1 MSVEIYVMT
10 HKVMVL
16 GCSNFS
22 ECKERLG
29 SQFDLVAAASYDEAV
44 TIASSIPIKLV
55 IIMDATKEGEQAL
68 AVVREFNSVDVFEE
82 IPVVVLAI
90 ESQPLESRMAF
101 LDAGCDDHIQSESAS
116 ELQMRLMHVIFNKIA
131 NDQLKQKLVQA
142 NEMAFIAMSDTSD
155 LGVNI
160 QFLLDVNRCDNIDE
174 AGMRLFQAL
183 KSYNINCSLQI
194 RSRYG
199 VKNMEANGMAKELES
214 TLMTECQD
222 NGRYVDFGRRSIMN
236 YGRVSLLVRNMPVED
251 ENKYGAI
258 KDNVF
263 SLLQGLDARLNALDN
278 VESLKLESQ
287 LVARLTS
294 RMRELIEEVDAGY
307 HVTMTRIAGT
317 VEDIADG
324 IEREIQF
331 LGMDEAQEKAI
342 QKIMEDGICET
353 NQVFNDGL
361 KLDRGLAGFLGEV
374 EQVFSSGHM
383 KATQLVALMD
393 KMPAAGKVH

>member
-1 MSVEIYVMT
+1 MK
-10 HKVMVL
+10 HKVVVL
-16 GCSNFS
+16 GCMDVPSCV
-22 ECKERLG
+22 EQLG
-29 SQFDLVAAASYDEAV
+29 DQFEVLVAASYEQSLPLVESSAV
-44 TIASSIPIKLV
+44 KLIILMDDDKDGTDSLSLVRNFSDHHDTAEIPLV
-55 IIMDATKEGEQAL
+55 IIATQTQ
-68 AVVREFNSVDVFEE
+68 S
-82 IPVVVLAI
+82 
-90 ESQPLESRMAF
+90 LETRMAF
-101 LDAGCDDHIQSESAS
+101 FDAGCDDHIQGESTS
-116 ELQMRLMHVIFNKIA
+116 ELQMRLMRVIFNKIA

-155 LGVNI
+155 LGVNV
-160 QFLLDVNRCDNIDE
+160 QFLLDINHCDNLDE

-214 TLMTECQD
+214 TLMTECKD
-222 NGRYVDFGRRSIMN
+222 KGRYVDFGRRSIMN
-236 YGRVSLLVRNMPVED
+236 YDRVSLLVRNMPVD
-251 ENKYGAI
+251 DKNKYGAI

-287 LVARLTS
+287 LVGRLTS
-294 RMRELIEEVDAGY
+294 RMRELMEEVDEGY
-307 HVTMTRIAGT
+307 HVTMTRIAGA

-331 LGMDEAQEKAI
+331 LGMDEAQERAI
-342 QKIMEDGICET
+342 QKIMEDGIRET

-361 KLDRGLAGFLGEV
+361 KLDKGLAEFLGEV

-383 KATQLVALMD
+383 KATQLVALMK
-393 KMPAAGKVH
+393 KMPASGKVH

>member
-1 MSVEIYVMT
+1 MK
-10 HKVMVL
+10 HKVVVL
-16 GCSNFS
+16 GCMDVPSCV
-22 ECKERLG
+22 EQLG
-29 SQFDLVAAASYDEAV
+29 DQFEVLVAASYEQSLPLVESSAV
-44 TIASSIPIKLV
+44 KL
-55 IIMDATKEGEQAL
+55 IILMDDDKDGTDSL
-68 AVVREFNSVDVFEE
+68 SLVRQFHEHPNTAE
-82 IPVVVLAI
+82 IPLVLLALKAQ
-90 ESQPLESRMAF
+90 SLETRMAF
-101 LDAGCDDHIQSESAS
+101 FDAGCDDHIQGESPF
-116 ELQMRLMHVIFNKIA
+116 ELQMRLMRVIFNKIA
-131 NDQLKQKLVQA
+131 NDQLKQQLVQA

-155 LGVNI
+155 LGVNV
-160 QFLLDVNRCDNIDE
+160 QFLLDINHCDNLDE

-214 TLMTECQD
+214 TLMTECKD
-222 NGRYVDFGRRSIMN
+222 KGRYVDFGRRSIMN
-236 YGRVSLLVRNMPVED
+236 YDRVSLLVRNMPVD
-251 ENKYGAI
+251 DKNKYGAI

-287 LVARLTS
+287 LVGRLTS
-294 RMRELIEEVDAGY
+294 RMRELMEEVDEGY
-307 HVTMTRIAGT
+307 HVTMTRIAGA

-331 LGMDEAQEKAI
+331 LGMDEAQERAI
-342 QKIMEDGICET
+342 QKIMEDGIRET

-361 KLDRGLAGFLGEV
+361 KLDKGLAEFLGEV

-383 KATQLVALMD
+383 KATQLVALMK
-393 KMPAAGKVH
+393 KMPASGKVH

>member
-1 MSVEIYVMT
+1 MK
-10 HKVMVL
+10 HKVVVL
-16 GCSNFS
+16 GCMDVPSCV
-22 ECKERLG
+22 EQLG
-29 SQFDLVAAASYDEAV
+29 DQFEVLVAASYEQSLPLVESSAVKLIILMDDDEDGTDSLSLVRNFSDHHDTAE
-44 TIASSIPIKLV
+44 IPLV
-55 IIMDATKEGEQAL
+55 IIATQTQ
-68 AVVREFNSVDVFEE
+68 S
-82 IPVVVLAI
+82 
-90 ESQPLESRMAF
+90 LETRMAF
-101 LDAGCDDHIQSESAS
+101 FDAGCDDHIQGESTS
-116 ELQMRLMHVIFNKIA
+116 ELQMRLMRVIFNKIA

-155 LGVNI
+155 LGVNV
-160 QFLLDVNRCDNIDE
+160 QFLLDINHCDNLDE

-214 TLMTECQD
+214 TLMTECKD
-222 NGRYVDFGRRSIMN
+222 KGRYVDFGRRSIMN
-236 YGRVSLLVRNMPVED
+236 YDRVSLLVRNMPVD
-251 ENKYGAI
+251 DKNKYGAI

-287 LVARLTS
+287 LVGRLTS
-294 RMRELIEEVDAGY
+294 RMRELMEEVDEGY
-307 HVTMTRIAGT
+307 HVTMTRIAGA

-331 LGMDEAQEKAI
+331 LGMDEAQERAI
-342 QKIMEDGICET
+342 QKIMEDGIRET

-361 KLDRGLAGFLGEV
+361 KLDKGLAEFLGEV

-383 KATQLVALMD
+383 KATQLVALMK
-393 KMPAAGKVH
+393 KMPASGKVH

>member
-1 MSVEIYVMT
+1 MDVPSCVEQ
-10 HKVMVL
+10 L
-16 GCSNFS
+16 GD
-22 ECKERLG
+22 
-29 SQFDLVAAASYDEAV
+29 QFEVLVAASYEQSLPLVESSAVKLIILMDDDEDG
-44 TIASSIPIKLV
+44 TDSLSLV
-55 IIMDATKEGEQAL
+55 RQFHEYPDTA
-68 AVVREFNSVDVFEE
+68 E
-82 IPVVVLAI
+82 IPLVLLALKAQ
-90 ESQPLESRMAF
+90 SLETRMAF
-101 LDAGCDDHIQSESAS
+101 FDAGCDDHIQGESPF
-116 ELQMRLMHVIFNKIA
+116 ELQMRLMRVIFNKIA

-155 LGVNI
+155 LGVNV
-160 QFLLDVNRCDNIDE
+160 QFLLDINHCDNLDE

-214 TLMTECQD
+214 TLMTECKD
-222 NGRYVDFGRRSIMN
+222 KGRYVDFGRRSIMN
-236 YGRVSLLVRNMPVED
+236 YDRVSLLVRNMPVD
-251 ENKYGAI
+251 DKNKYGAI

-287 LVARLTS
+287 LVGRLTS
-294 RMRELIEEVDAGY
+294 RMRELMEEVDEGY
-307 HVTMTRIAGT
+307 HVTMTRIAGA

-331 LGMDEAQEKAI
+331 LGMDEAQERAI
-342 QKIMEDGICET
+342 QKIMEDGIRET

-361 KLDRGLAGFLGEV
+361 KLDKGLAEFLGEV

-383 KATQLVALMD
+383 KATQLVALMK
-393 KMPAAGKVH
+393 KMPASGKVH

>member
-1 MSVEIYVMT
+1 MK
-10 HKVMVL
+10 HKVVVL
-16 GCSNFS
+16 GCMDVPSC
-22 ECKERLG
+22 EEQLG
-29 SQFDLVAAASYDEAV
+29 DQFEVLVAASYEQSLPLVESSAVKLIILMDDDEDG
-44 TIASSIPIKLV
+44 TDSLSLV
-55 IIMDATKEGEQAL
+55 RQFHEYPDTA
-68 AVVREFNSVDVFEE
+68 E
-82 IPVVVLAI
+82 IPLVLLALKAQ
-90 ESQPLESRMAF
+90 SLETRMAF
-101 LDAGCDDHIQSESAS
+101 FDAGCDDHIQGESPF
-116 ELQMRLMHVIFNKIA
+116 ELQMRLMRVIFNKIA

-155 LGVNI
+155 LGVNV
-160 QFLLDVNRCDNIDE
+160 QFLLDINHCDNLDE

-214 TLMTECQD
+214 TLMTECKD
-222 NGRYVDFGRRSIMN
+222 KGRYVDFGRRSIMN
-236 YGRVSLLVRNMPVED
+236 YDRVSLLVRNMPVD
-251 ENKYGAI
+251 DKNKYGAI

-287 LVARLTS
+287 LVGRLTS
-294 RMRELIEEVDAGY
+294 RMRELMEEVDEGY
-307 HVTMTRIAGT
+307 HVTMTRIAGA

-331 LGMDEAQEKAI
+331 LGMDEAQERAI
-342 QKIMEDGICET
+342 QKIMEDGIRET

-361 KLDRGLAGFLGEV
+361 KLDKGLAEFLGEV

-383 KATQLVALMD
+383 KAKQLVALME
-393 KMPAAGKVH
+393 KMPASGKVH

>member
-1 MSVEIYVMT
+1 MK
-10 HKVMVL
+10 HKVVVL
-16 GCSNFS
+16 GCMDVPS
-22 ECKERLG
+22 CVKQLG
-29 SQFDLVAAASYDEAV
+29 DQFEVLVAASYEQSLPLVESSAVKLIILMDDDEDG
-44 TIASSIPIKLV
+44 TDSLSLV
-55 IIMDATKEGEQAL
+55 RQFHEHPNTA
-68 AVVREFNSVDVFEE
+68 E
-82 IPVVVLAI
+82 IPLVLLALKAQ
-90 ESQPLESRMAF
+90 SLETRMAF
-101 LDAGCDDHIQSESAS
+101 FDAGCDDHIQGESPF
-116 ELQMRLMHVIFNKIA
+116 ELQMRLMRVIFNKIA
-131 NDQLKQKLVQA
+131 NDQLKQQLVQA

-155 LGVNI
+155 LGVNV
-160 QFLLDVNRCDNIDE
+160 QFLLDINHCDNLDE

-214 TLMTECQD
+214 TLMTECKD
-222 NGRYVDFGRRSIMN
+222 KGRYVDFGRRSIMN
-236 YGRVSLLVRNMPVED
+236 YDRVSLLVRNMPVD
-251 ENKYGAI
+251 DKNKYGAI

-287 LVARLTS
+287 LVGRLTS
-294 RMRELIEEVDAGY
+294 RMRELMEEVDEGY
-307 HVTMTRIAGT
+307 HVTMTRIAGA

-331 LGMDEAQEKAI
+331 LGMDEAQERAI
-342 QKIMEDGICET
+342 QKIMEDGIRET

-361 KLDRGLAGFLGEV
+361 KLDKGLAEFLGEV

-383 KATQLVALMD
+383 KATQLVALMK
-393 KMPAAGKVH
+393 KMPASGKVH

>member
-1 MSVEIYVMT
+1 MK
-10 HKVMVL
+10 HKVIVL
-16 GCSNFS
+16 GCMDVPSCV
-22 ECKERLG
+22 EQLG
-29 SQFDLVAAASYDEAV
+29 DQFEVLVAASYEQSLPLVESSAVKLIILMDDDEDG
-44 TIASSIPIKLV
+44 TDSLSLV
-55 IIMDATKEGEQAL
+55 RQFHEHPNTA
-68 AVVREFNSVDVFEE
+68 E
-82 IPVVVLAI
+82 IPLVLLALKAQ
-90 ESQPLESRMAF
+90 SLETRMAF
-101 LDAGCDDHIQSESAS
+101 FDAGCDDHIQGESPF
-116 ELQMRLMHVIFNKIA
+116 ELQMRLMRVIFNKIA
-131 NDQLKQKLVQA
+131 NDQLKQQLVQA

-155 LGVNI
+155 LGVNV
-160 QFLLDVNRCDNIDE
+160 QFLLDINHCDNLDE

-214 TLMTECQD
+214 TLMTECKD
-222 NGRYVDFGRRSIMN
+222 KGRYVDFGRRSIMN
-236 YGRVSLLVRNMPVED
+236 YDRVSLLVRNMPVD
-251 ENKYGAI
+251 DKNKYGAI

-287 LVARLTS
+287 LVGRLTS
-294 RMRELIEEVDAGY
+294 RMRELMEEVDEGY
-307 HVTMTRIAGT
+307 HVTMTRIAGA

-331 LGMDEAQEKAI
+331 LGMDEAQERAI
-342 QKIMEDGICET
+342 QKIMEDGIRET

-361 KLDRGLAGFLGEV
+361 KLDKGLAEFLGEV

-383 KATQLVALMD
+383 KATQLVALMK
-393 KMPAAGKVH
+393 KMPASGKVH

>member
-1 MSVEIYVMT
+1 MK
-10 HKVMVL
+10 HKVVVL
-16 GCSNFS
+16 GCMDVSS
-22 ECKERLG
+22 CVKQLG
-29 SQFDLVAAASYDEAV
+29 DQFEVLVAASYEQSLPLVESSAVKLIILMDDDEDG
-44 TIASSIPIKLV
+44 TDSLSLV
-55 IIMDATKEGEQAL
+55 RQFHEHPNTA
-68 AVVREFNSVDVFEE
+68 E
-82 IPVVVLAI
+82 IPLVLLALKAQ
-90 ESQPLESRMAF
+90 SLETRMAF
-101 LDAGCDDHIQSESAS
+101 FDAGCDDHIQGESPF
-116 ELQMRLMHVIFNKIA
+116 ELQMRLMRVIFNKIA
-131 NDQLKQKLVQA
+131 NDQLKQQLVQA

-155 LGVNI
+155 LGVNV
-160 QFLLDVNRCDNIDE
+160 QFLLDINHCDNLDE

-214 TLMTECQD
+214 TLMTECKD
-222 NGRYVDFGRRSIMN
+222 KGRYVDFGRRSIMN
-236 YGRVSLLVRNMPVED
+236 YDRVSLLVRNMPVD
-251 ENKYGAI
+251 DKNKYGAI

-287 LVARLTS
+287 LVGRLTS
-294 RMRELIEEVDAGY
+294 RMRELMEEVDEGY
-307 HVTMTRIAGT
+307 HVTMTRIAGA

-331 LGMDEAQEKAI
+331 LGMDEAQERAI
-342 QKIMEDGICET
+342 QKIMEDGIRET

-361 KLDRGLAGFLGEV
+361 KLDKGLAEFLGEV

-383 KATQLVALMD
+383 KATQLVALM
-393 KMPAAGKVH
+393 KKIPASGKVH

>member
-1 MSVEIYVMT
+1 MK
-10 HKVMVL
+10 HKVVVL
-16 GCSNFS
+16 GCMDVPSC
-22 ECKERLG
+22 EEQLG
-29 SQFDLVAAASYDEAV
+29 DQFEVLVAASYEQSLPLVESSAVKLIILMDDDEDG
-44 TIASSIPIKLV
+44 TDSLSLV
-55 IIMDATKEGEQAL
+55 RQFHEYPDT
-68 AVVREFNSVDVFEE
+68 SE
-82 IPVVVLAI
+82 IPLVLLALKAQ
-90 ESQPLESRMAF
+90 SLETRMAF
-101 LDAGCDDHIQSESAS
+101 FDAGCDDHIQGESPF
-116 ELQMRLMHVIFNKIA
+116 ELQMRLMRVIFNKIA

-155 LGVNI
+155 LGVNV
-160 QFLLDVNRCDNIDE
+160 QFLLDINHCDNLDE

-214 TLMTECQD
+214 TLMTECKD
-222 NGRYVDFGRRSIMN
+222 KGRYVDFGRRSIMN
-236 YGRVSLLVRNMPVED
+236 YDRVSLLVRNMPVD
-251 ENKYGAI
+251 DKNKYGAI

-287 LVARLTS
+287 LVGRLTS
-294 RMRELIEEVDAGY
+294 RMRELMEEVDEGY
-307 HVTMTRIAGT
+307 HVTMTRIAGA

-331 LGMDEAQEKAI
+331 LGMDEAQERAI
-342 QKIMEDGICET
+342 QEIMEDGIRET

-361 KLDRGLAGFLGEV
+361 KLDKGLAEFLGEV

-383 KATQLVALMD
+383 KATQLVALMK
-393 KMPAAGKVH
+393 KMPASGKVH

>member
-1 MSVEIYVMT
+1 MK
-10 HKVMVL
+10 HKVVVL
-16 GCSNFS
+16 GCMDVPSCV
-22 ECKERLG
+22 EQLG
-29 SQFDLVAAASYDEAV
+29 DQFEVLVAASYEQSLPLVESSAVKLIILMDDDEDG
-44 TIASSIPIKLV
+44 TDSLSLV
-55 IIMDATKEGEQAL
+55 RQFHEHPNTA
-68 AVVREFNSVDVFEE
+68 E
-82 IPVVVLAI
+82 IPLVLLALKAQ
-90 ESQPLESRMAF
+90 SLETRMAF
-101 LDAGCDDHIQSESAS
+101 FDAGCDDHIQGESPF
-116 ELQMRLMHVIFNKIA
+116 ELQMRLMRVIFNKIA
-131 NDQLKQKLVQA
+131 NDQLKQQLVQA

-155 LGVNI
+155 LGVNV
-160 QFLLDVNRCDNIDE
+160 QFLLDINHCDNLDE

-214 TLMTECQD
+214 TLMTECKD
-222 NGRYVDFGRRSIMN
+222 KGRYVDFGRRSIMN
-236 YGRVSLLVRNMPVED
+236 YDRVSLLVRNMPVD
-251 ENKYGAI
+251 DKNKYGAI

-287 LVARLTS
+287 LVGRLTS
-294 RMRELIEEVDAGY
+294 RMRELMEEVDEGY
-307 HVTMTRIAGT
+307 HVTMTRIAGA

-331 LGMDEAQEKAI
+331 LGMDEAQERAI
-342 QKIMEDGICET
+342 QKIMEDGIRET

-361 KLDRGLAGFLGEV
+361 KLDKGLAEFLGEV

-383 KATQLVALMD
+383 KATQLVALMK
-393 KMPAAGKVH
+393 KMPASGKVH

>member
-1 MSVEIYVMT
+1 MK
-10 HKVMVL
+10 HKVVVL
-16 GCSNFS
+16 GCMDVPSCV
-22 ECKERLG
+22 EQLG
-29 SQFDLVAAASYDEAV
+29 DQFEVLVAASYEQSLPLVESSAVKLIILMDDDEDG
-44 TIASSIPIKLV
+44 TDSLSLV
-55 IIMDATKEGEQAL
+55 RQFHEYPDTA
-68 AVVREFNSVDVFEE
+68 E
-82 IPVVVLAI
+82 IPLVLLALKAQ
-90 ESQPLESRMAF
+90 SLETRMAF
-101 LDAGCDDHIQSESAS
+101 FDAGCDDHIQGESPF
-116 ELQMRLMHVIFNKIA
+116 ELQMRLMRVIFNKIA

-155 LGVNI
+155 LGVNV
-160 QFLLDVNRCDNIDE
+160 QFLLDINHCDNLDE

-214 TLMTECQD
+214 TLMTECKD
-222 NGRYVDFGRRSIMN
+222 KGRYVDFGRRSIMN
-236 YGRVSLLVRNMPVED
+236 YDRVSLLVRNMPVD
-251 ENKYGAI
+251 DKNKYGAI

-287 LVARLTS
+287 LVGRLTS
-294 RMRELIEEVDAGY
+294 RMRELMEEVDEGY
-307 HVTMTRIAGT
+307 HVTMTRIAGA

-331 LGMDEAQEKAI
+331 LGMDEAQERAI
-342 QKIMEDGICET
+342 QKIMEDGIRET

-361 KLDRGLAGFLGEV
+361 KLDKGLAEFLGEV

-383 KATQLVALMD
+383 KATQLVALM
-393 KMPAAGKVH
+393 KKVPASGKVH

>member
-1 MSVEIYVMT
+1 MK
-10 HKVMVL
+10 HKVVVL
-16 GCSNFS
+16 GCMDVPSCV
-22 ECKERLG
+22 EQLG
-29 SQFDLVAAASYDEAV
+29 DQFEVLVAASYEQSLPLVESSAVKLIILMDDDEDG
-44 TIASSIPIKLV
+44 TDSLSLV
-55 IIMDATKEGEQAL
+55 RQFHEYPDTA
-68 AVVREFNSVDVFEE
+68 E
-82 IPVVVLAI
+82 IPLVLLALKAQ
-90 ESQPLESRMAF
+90 SLETRMAF
-101 LDAGCDDHIQSESAS
+101 FDAGCDDHIQGESPF
-116 ELQMRLMHVIFNKIA
+116 ELQMRLMRVIFNKIA

-155 LGVNI
+155 LGVNV
-160 QFLLDVNRCDNIDE
+160 QFLLDINHCDNLDE

-214 TLMTECQD
+214 TLMTECKD
-222 NGRYVDFGRRSIMN
+222 KGRYVDFGRRSIMN
-236 YGRVSLLVRNMPVED
+236 YDRVSLLVRNMPVD
-251 ENKYGAI
+251 DKNKYGAI

-287 LVARLTS
+287 LVGRLTS
-294 RMRELIEEVDAGY
+294 RMRELMEEVDEGY
-307 HVTMTRIAGT
+307 HVTMTHIAGA

-331 LGMDEAQEKAI
+331 LGMDEAQERAI
-342 QKIMEDGICET
+342 QKIMEDGIRET

-361 KLDRGLAGFLGEV
+361 KLDKGLAEFLGEV

-383 KATQLVALMD
+383 KATQLVALMK
-393 KMPAAGKVH
+393 KMPASGKVH

>member
-1 MSVEIYVMT
+1 MK
-10 HKVMVL
+10 HKVVVL
-16 GCSNFS
+16 GCMDVPSCV
-22 ECKERLG
+22 EQLG
-29 SQFDLVAAASYDEAV
+29 DQFEVLVAASYEQSLPLVESSAVKLIILMDDDEDG
-44 TIASSIPIKLV
+44 TDSLSLV
-55 IIMDATKEGEQAL
+55 RQFHEYPDTA
-68 AVVREFNSVDVFEE
+68 E
-82 IPVVVLAI
+82 IPLVLLALKAQ
-90 ESQPLESRMAF
+90 SLETRMAF
-101 LDAGCDDHIQSESAS
+101 FDAGCDDHIQGESPF
-116 ELQMRLMHVIFNKIA
+116 ELQMRLMRVIFNKIA

-155 LGVNI
+155 LGVNV
-160 QFLLDVNRCDNIDE
+160 QFLLDINHCDNLDE

-214 TLMTECQD
+214 TLMTECKD
-222 NGRYVDFGRRSIMN
+222 KGRYVDFGRRSIMN
-236 YGRVSLLVRNMPVED
+236 YDRVSLLVRNMPVD
-251 ENKYGAI
+251 DKNKYGAI

-287 LVARLTS
+287 LVGRLTS
-294 RMRELIEEVDAGY
+294 RMRELMEEVDEGY
-307 HVTMTRIAGT
+307 HVTMTRIAGA

-331 LGMDEAQEKAI
+331 LGMDEAQERAI
-342 QKIMEDGICET
+342 QKIMEDGIRET

-361 KLDRGLAGFLGEV
+361 KLDKGLAEFLGEV

-383 KATQLVALMD
+383 KATQLVALM
-393 KMPAAGKVH
+393 KKIPASGKVH

>member
-1 MSVEIYVMT
+1 MK
-10 HKVMVL
+10 HKVVVL
-16 GCSNFS
+16 GCMDVPSCV
-22 ECKERLG
+22 EQLG
-29 SQFDLVAAASYDEAV
+29 DQFEVLVAASYEQSLPLVESSAVKLIILMDDDEDG
-44 TIASSIPIKLV
+44 TDSLSLV
-55 IIMDATKEGEQAL
+55 RQFHEYPDTA
-68 AVVREFNSVDVFEE
+68 E
-82 IPVVVLAI
+82 IPLVLLALKAQ
-90 ESQPLESRMAF
+90 SLETRMAF
-101 LDAGCDDHIQSESAS
+101 FDAGCDDHIQGESPF
-116 ELQMRLMHVIFNKIA
+116 ELQMRLMRVIFNKIA

-155 LGVNI
+155 LGVNV
-160 QFLLDVNRCDNIDE
+160 QFLLDINHCDNLDE

-214 TLMTECQD
+214 TLMTECKD
-222 NGRYVDFGRRSIMN
+222 KGRYVDFGRRSIMN
-236 YGRVSLLVRNMPVED
+236 YDRVSLLVRNMPVD
-251 ENKYGAI
+251 DKNKYGAI

-287 LVARLTS
+287 LVGRLTS
-294 RMRELIEEVDAGY
+294 RMRELMEEVDEGY
-307 HVTMTRIAGT
+307 HVTMTRIAGA

-331 LGMDEAQEKAI
+331 LGMDEAQERAI
-342 QKIMEDGICET
+342 QEIMEDGIRET

-361 KLDRGLAGFLGEV
+361 KLDKGLAEFLGEV

-383 KATQLVALMD
+383 KATQLVALMK
-393 KMPAAGKVH
+393 KMPASGKVH

>member
-1 MSVEIYVMT
+1 MK
-10 HKVMVL
+10 HKVVVL
-16 GCSNFS
+16 GCMDVPSCV
-22 ECKERLG
+22 EQLG
-29 SQFDLVAAASYDEAV
+29 DQFEVLVAASYEQSLPLVESSAVKLIILMDDDEDG
-44 TIASSIPIKLV
+44 TDSLSLV
-55 IIMDATKEGEQAL
+55 RQFHEYPDTA
-68 AVVREFNSVDVFEE
+68 E
-82 IPVVVLAI
+82 IPLVLLALKAQ
-90 ESQPLESRMAF
+90 SLETRMAF
-101 LDAGCDDHIQSESAS
+101 FDAGCDDHIQGESPF
-116 ELQMRLMHVIFNKIA
+116 ELQMRLMRVIFNKIA

-155 LGVNI
+155 LGVNV
-160 QFLLDVNRCDNIDE
+160 QFLLDINHCDNLDE

-214 TLMTECQD
+214 TLMTECKD
-222 NGRYVDFGRRSIMN
+222 KGRYVDFGRRSIMN
-236 YGRVSLLVRNMPVED
+236 YDRVSLLVRNMPVD
-251 ENKYGAI
+251 DKNKYGAI

-287 LVARLTS
+287 LVGRLTS
-294 RMRELIEEVDAGY
+294 RMRELMEEVDEGY
-307 HVTMTRIAGT
+307 HVTMTRIAGA

-331 LGMDEAQEKAI
+331 LGMDEAQERAI
-342 QKIMEDGICET
+342 QKIMEDGIRET

-361 KLDRGLAGFLGEV
+361 KLDKGLAEFLGEV

-383 KATQLVALMD
+383 KATQLVALMK
-393 KMPAAGKVH
+393 KMPASGKVH

>member
-1 MSVEIYVMT
+1 MK
-10 HKVMVL
+10 HKVVVL
-16 GCSNFS
+16 GCMDVPSC
-22 ECKERLG
+22 EEQLG
-29 SQFDLVAAASYDEAV
+29 DQFEVLVAASYEQSLPLVESSAVKLIILMDDDEDG
-44 TIASSIPIKLV
+44 TDSLSLV
-55 IIMDATKEGEQAL
+55 RQFHEYPDTA
-68 AVVREFNSVDVFEE
+68 E
-82 IPVVVLAI
+82 IPLVLLALKAQ
-90 ESQPLESRMAF
+90 SLETRMAF
-101 LDAGCDDHIQSESAS
+101 FDAGCDDHIQGESPF
-116 ELQMRLMHVIFNKIA
+116 ELQMRLMRVIFNKIA

-155 LGVNI
+155 LGVNV
-160 QFLLDVNRCDNIDE
+160 QFLLDINHCDNLDE

-214 TLMTECQD
+214 TLMTECKD
-222 NGRYVDFGRRSIMN
+222 KGRYVDFGRRSIMN
-236 YGRVSLLVRNMPVED
+236 YDRVSLLVRNMPVD
-251 ENKYGAI
+251 DKNKYGAI

-287 LVARLTS
+287 LVGRLTS
-294 RMRELIEEVDAGY
+294 RMRELMEEVDEGY
-307 HVTMTRIAGT
+307 HVTMTRIAGA

-331 LGMDEAQEKAI
+331 LGMDEAQERAI
-342 QKIMEDGICET
+342 QKIMEDGIRET

-361 KLDRGLAGFLGEV
+361 KLDKGLAEFLGEV

-383 KATQLVALMD
+383 KATQLVALMK
-393 KMPAAGKVH
+393 KMPASGKVH

>member
-1 MSVEIYVMT
+1 MK
-10 HKVMVL
+10 HKVVVL
-16 GCSNFS
+16 GCMDVPSC
-22 ECKERLG
+22 EEQLG
-29 SQFDLVAAASYDEAV
+29 DQFEVLVAASYEQSLPLVESSAVKLIILMDDDEDG
-44 TIASSIPIKLV
+44 TDSLSLV
-55 IIMDATKEGEQAL
+55 RQFHEYPDTA
-68 AVVREFNSVDVFEE
+68 E
-82 IPVVVLAI
+82 IPLVLLALKAQ
-90 ESQPLESRMAF
+90 SLETRMAF
-101 LDAGCDDHIQSESAS
+101 FDAGCDDHIQGESPF
-116 ELQMRLMHVIFNKIA
+116 ELQMRLMRVIFNKIA

-155 LGVNI
+155 LGVNV
-160 QFLLDVNRCDNIDE
+160 QFLLDINHCDNLDE

-214 TLMTECQD
+214 TLMTECKD
-222 NGRYVDFGRRSIMN
+222 KGRYVDFGRRSIMN
-236 YGRVSLLVRNMPVED
+236 YDRVSLLVRNMPVD
-251 ENKYGAI
+251 DKNKYGAI

-287 LVARLTS
+287 LVGRLTS
-294 RMRELIEEVDAGY
+294 RMRELMEEVDEGY
-307 HVTMTRIAGT
+307 HVTMTRIAGA

-331 LGMDEAQEKAI
+331 LGMDEAQERAI
-342 QKIMEDGICET
+342 QKIMEDGIRET

-361 KLDRGLAGFLGEV
+361 KLDKGLAEFLGEV

-383 KATQLVALMD
+383 KATQLVALM
-393 KMPAAGKVH
+393 KKIPASGKVH

>member
-1 MSVEIYVMT
+1 MK
-10 HKVMVL
+10 HKVVVL
-16 GCSNFS
+16 GCMDVPSCV
-22 ECKERLG
+22 EQLG
-29 SQFDLVAAASYDEAV
+29 DQFEVLVAASYEQSLPLVESSAVKLIILMDDDEDG
-44 TIASSIPIKLV
+44 TDSLSLV
-55 IIMDATKEGEQAL
+55 RQFHEYPDTA
-68 AVVREFNSVDVFEE
+68 E
-82 IPVVVLAI
+82 IPLVLLALKAQ
-90 ESQPLESRMAF
+90 SLETRMAF
-101 LDAGCDDHIQSESAS
+101 FDAGCDDHIQGESPF
-116 ELQMRLMHVIFNKIA
+116 ELQMRLMRVIFNKIA
-131 NDQLKQKLVQA
+131 NDQLKQQLVQA

-155 LGVNI
+155 LGVNV
-160 QFLLDVNRCDNIDE
+160 QFLLDINHCDNLDE

-214 TLMTECQD
+214 TLMTECKD
-222 NGRYVDFGRRSIMN
+222 KGRYVDFGRRSIMN
-236 YGRVSLLVRNMPVED
+236 YDRVSLLVRNMPVD
-251 ENKYGAI
+251 DKNKYGAI

-287 LVARLTS
+287 LVGRLTS
-294 RMRELIEEVDAGY
+294 RMRELMEEVDEGY
-307 HVTMTRIAGT
+307 HVTMTRIAGA

-331 LGMDEAQEKAI
+331 LGMDEAQERAI
-342 QKIMEDGICET
+342 QKIMEDGIRET

-361 KLDRGLAGFLGEV
+361 KLDKGLAEFLGEV

-383 KATQLVALMD
+383 KATQLVALMK
-393 KMPAAGKVH
+393 KMPASGKVH

>member
-1 MSVEIYVMT
+1 MK
-10 HKVMVL
+10 HKVVVL
-16 GCSNFS
+16 SCMDVPSCV
-22 ECKERLG
+22 EQLG
-29 SQFDLVAAASYDEAV
+29 DQFEVLVAASYEQSLPLVESSAVKLIILMDDDEYG
-44 TIASSIPIKLV
+44 TDSLSLV
-55 IIMDATKEGEQAL
+55 RQFHEHPNTA
-68 AVVREFNSVDVFEE
+68 E
-82 IPVVVLAI
+82 IPLVLLALKAQ
-90 ESQPLESRMAF
+90 SLETRMAF
-101 LDAGCDDHIQSESAS
+101 FDAGCDDHIQGESTL
-116 ELQMRLMHVIFNKIA
+116 ELQMRLMRVIFNKIA
-131 NDQLKQKLVQA
+131 NDQLKQQLVQA

-155 LGVNI
+155 LGVNV
-160 QFLLDVNRCDNIDE
+160 QFLLDINHCDNLDE

-214 TLMTECQD
+214 TLMTECKD
-222 NGRYVDFGRRSIMN
+222 KGRYVDFGRRSIMN
-236 YGRVSLLVRNMPVED
+236 YDRVSLLVRNMPVDD
-251 ENKYGAI
+251 EKKYGAI

-287 LVARLTS
+287 LVGRLTS
-294 RMRELIEEVDAGY
+294 RMRELMEEVDEGY

-331 LGMDEAQEKAI
+331 LGMDEAQERAI
-342 QKIMEDGICET
+342 QKIMEDGIRET

-361 KLDRGLAGFLGEV
+361 KLDKGLAEFLGEV

-383 KATQLVALMD
+383 KATQLVALMK
-393 KMPAAGKVH
+393 KMPASGKVH

>member
-1 MSVEIYVMT
+1 MK
-10 HKVMVL
+10 HKVVVL
-16 GCSNFS
+16 GCMDVPSCV
-22 ECKERLG
+22 EQLG
-29 SQFDLVAAASYDEAV
+29 DQFEVLVAASYEQSLPLVESSAVKLIILMDDDEDG
-44 TIASSIPIKLV
+44 TDSLSLV
-55 IIMDATKEGEQAL
+55 RQFHEHPNTA
-68 AVVREFNSVDVFEE
+68 E
-82 IPVVVLAI
+82 IPLVLLALKAQ
-90 ESQPLESRMAF
+90 SLETRMAF
-101 LDAGCDDHIQSESAS
+101 FDAGCDDHIQGESPF
-116 ELQMRLMHVIFNKIA
+116 ELQMRLMRVIFNKIA
-131 NDQLKQKLVQA
+131 NDQLKQQLVQA

-155 LGVNI
+155 LGVNV
-160 QFLLDVNRCDNIDE
+160 QFLLDINHCDNLDE

-214 TLMTECQD
+214 TLMTECKD
-222 NGRYVDFGRRSIMN
+222 KGRYVDFGRRSIMN
-236 YGRVSLLVRNMPVED
+236 YDRVSLLVRNMPVD
-251 ENKYGAI
+251 DKNKYGAI

-287 LVARLTS
+287 LVGRLTS
-294 RMRELIEEVDAGY
+294 RMRELMEEVDEGY
-307 HVTMTRIAGT
+307 HVTMTRIAGA

-331 LGMDEAQEKAI
+331 LGMDEAQERAI
-342 QKIMEDGICET
+342 QKIMEDGIRET

-361 KLDRGLAGFLGEV
+361 KLDKGLAEFLGEV

-383 KATQLVALMD
+383 KATQLVALMK
-393 KMPAAGKVH
+393 KMPASGNVH

>member
-1 MSVEIYVMT
+1 MDDDEDGTDSLSLV
-10 HKVMVL
+10 
-16 GCSNFS
+16 
-22 ECKERLG
+22 R
-29 SQFDLVAAASYDEAV
+29 QFHEYPDTA
-44 TIASSIPIKLV
+44 
-55 IIMDATKEGEQAL
+55 
-68 AVVREFNSVDVFEE
+68 E
-82 IPVVVLAI
+82 IPLVLLALKAQ
-90 ESQPLESRMAF
+90 SLETRMAF
-101 LDAGCDDHIQSESAS
+101 FDAGCDDHIQGESTS
-116 ELQMRLMHVIFNKIA
+116 ELQMRLMRVIFNKIA

-155 LGVNI
+155 LGVNV
-160 QFLLDVNRCDNIDE
+160 QFLLDINHCDNLDE

-214 TLMTECQD
+214 TLMTECKD
-222 NGRYVDFGRRSIMN
+222 KGRYVDFGRRSIMN
-236 YGRVSLLVRNMPVED
+236 YDRVSLLVRNMPVD
-251 ENKYGAI
+251 DKNKYGAI

-287 LVARLTS
+287 LVGRLTS
-294 RMRELIEEVDAGY
+294 RMRELMEEVDEGY
-307 HVTMTRIAGT
+307 HVTMTRIAGA

-331 LGMDEAQEKAI
+331 LGMDEAQERAI
-342 QKIMEDGICET
+342 QKIMEDGIRET

-361 KLDRGLAGFLGEV
+361 KLDKGLAEFLGEV

-383 KATQLVALMD
+383 KAKQLVALME
-393 KMPAAGKVH
+393 KMPASGKVH